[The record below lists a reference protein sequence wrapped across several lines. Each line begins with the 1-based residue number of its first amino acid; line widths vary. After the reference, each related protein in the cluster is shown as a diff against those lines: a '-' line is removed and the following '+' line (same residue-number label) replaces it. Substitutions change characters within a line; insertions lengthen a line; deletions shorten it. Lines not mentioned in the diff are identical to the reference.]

1 MLKIKLNKIKM
12 ETRML
17 WQISDTPKITRKLAG
32 FSGGVVDIPT
42 CPASRQDQCTCELKT
57 VIKRTENSKRMN
69 GAAEKKTA
77 AIKSIL

>member
-32 FSGGVVDIPT
+32 FSGGLVDIPT
-42 CPASRQDQCTCELKT
+42 GPASR
-57 VIKRTENSKRMN
+57 
-69 GAAEKKTA
+69 
-77 AIKSIL
+77 